1 MRLRARS
8 SARVRFPPGGAGI
21 SNPFRRLSRN
31 RRKFGA
37 FSFAGNEFSPNFEL
51 RRSILAPRPS
61 RRRSPTLPG
70 EACDG
75 VGRQGRPVPSRRLRE
90 PDSVVTVRRPRLIPL
105 ACLLVI
111 MASPPARAGVKGVL
125 LVPEVIPSPAHPLS
139 VLTPSPRRC
148 PVQLDDGEA

>member
-21 SNPFRRLSRN
+21 SNPFRRPRETGGSLVPFRSLGTNFLRTSSSDVPSSPLDHLADA
-31 RRKFGA
+31 RR
-37 FSFAGNEFSPNFEL
+37 
-51 RRSILAPRPS
+51 
-61 RRRSPTLPG
+61 TLPG

-111 MASPPARAGVKGVL
+111 MASPPAPARVKGLL
-125 LVPEVIPSPAHPLS
+125 LVPGVIPSPAQPLS
-139 VLTPSPRRC
+139 PP
-148 PVQLDDGEA
+148 